1 MSTIVTKNQEQKTRK
16 TSLQTRTNGE
26 FKLRLEH
33 ANIRKVHKK
42 VDDDQIIKFQERSPG
57 LAK

>member
-1 MSTIVTKNQEQKTRK
+1 M
-16 TSLQTRTNGE
+16 QTRTNGE